1 MAIAHIRITSQ
12 SRANGDSA
20 VAKAAYDSCSSLSA
34 AGEVYDYRRKRG
46 LVHAE
51 MIYAPG
57 VEAQTRGDYWR
68 AVEAAERRVDACVS
82 RELEGSLPNELDAA
96 QRLALARDIAEQVR
110 REYDFA
116 AVDLC
121 LHCPPPDRRK
131 RKRGA
136 DMEVDNNHFHLHIP
150 TRNREGKK
158 IRKFN
163 GLSASAEIKKIRKL
177 YETTTNKHLEAAGLK
192 TRISVATLEEQLEA
206 SKAEIARYDL
216 SIDQWE
222 FWTRELEEEA
232 RTHGEN
238 RSDQAEAAAN
248 APRRDRAADGR
259 QARSASSNHR
269 SKVRRDAAE
278 HRRPVERDSP
288 RPGQVDGWGA
298 PRDGRR
304 ATRANA
310 LGTGDRPE
318 VERVRA
324 QVADIRSLIR
334 AYATQVDRD
343 AIRAAWAGEEVEQ
356 RCQQT
361 YRPR

>member
-82 RELEGSLPNELDAA
+82 RELVGSLPNELDAA
-96 QRLALARDIAEQVR
+96 QRLALARDLAEQIR
-110 REYDFA
+110 RTYDFA

-121 LHCPPPDRRK
+121 LHNPPPDRRK
-131 RKRGA
+131 RQA
-136 DMEVDNNHFHLHIP
+136 DRDVENNHFHLHIP

-163 GLSASAEIKKIRKL
+163 GLAASAEITKIRKL

-206 SKAEIARYDL
+206 NKAEIARYDL
-216 SIDQWE
+216 AIDQWD

-232 RTHGEN
+232 TRGEN
-238 RSDQAEAAAN
+238 RSDQAEAAPD

-269 SKVRRDAAE
+269 GQVRRDAEE
-278 HRRPVERDSP
+278 HRRLVERDSP
-288 RPGQVDGWGA
+288 RPGQVDGRGA
-298 PRDGRR
+298 PRDGRG